1 MGGRL
6 RRPLPHSAKPNAARR
21 ALPPLAAR
29 AKRGVCRSVGGVGGI
44 ESRGVRE
51 LPHTAAFSM
60 PNFPNCTAKRRVN
73 LTPQNR
79 ERRKIG
85 DLSSPRRPARRVGCP
100 LRGQPTWAGGFAARC
115 RIRLCRMRRAAHSPT
130 RCSCETRRLSGAG
143 VVGGIE
149 SRGVRELPHTAAFSM
164 PNFRNCTAKRRV
176 NLTPQNWE
184 RRKIGDLSYPRR
196 PARRVG
202 CPRSGQPTW
211 AGGFAARCRIRQ
223 SRMRRAAHSPTRCS
237 CEMRRLSG
245 GGRCRGN

>member
-29 AKRGVCRSVGGVGGI
+29 AKRGVCRGAGGVGGI

-79 ERRKIG
+79 ER
-85 DLSSPRRPARRVGCP
+85 
-100 LRGQPTWAGGFAARC
+100 
-115 RIRLCRMRRAAHSPT
+115 H
-130 RCSCETRRLSGAG
+130 
-143 VVGGIE
+143 
-149 SRGVRELPHTAAFSM
+149 
-164 PNFRNCTAKRRV
+164 
-176 NLTPQNWE
+176 
-184 RRKIGDLSYPRR
+184 KIGDLSYPRR

-202 CPRSGQPTW
+202 CPLPHSAKPN
-211 AGGFAARCRIRQ
+211 AAR
-223 SRMRRAAHSPTRCS
+223 RALPHLLLVRNAAFV
-237 CEMRRLSG
+237 
-245 GGRCRGN
+245 GGREESGELKAAGSCLPRGFQFI

>member
-29 AKRGVCRSVGGVGGI
+29 AKRGVCRGAGGVGGI

-85 DLSSPRRPARRVGCP
+85 DLSYPRRHGRAASPPAAAFGKAECGAPRTP
-100 LRGQPTWAGGFAARC
+100 PFAAR
-115 RIRLCRMRRAAHSPT
+115 AK
-130 RCSCETRRLSGAG
+130 
-143 VVGGIE
+143 
-149 SRGVRELPHTAAFSM
+149 RGV
-164 PNFRNCTAKRRV
+164 
-176 NLTPQNWE
+176 
-184 RRKIGDLSYPRR
+184 
-196 PARRVG
+196 
-202 CPRSGQPTW
+202 
-211 AGGFAARCRIRQ
+211 
-223 SRMRRAAHSPTRCS
+223 
-237 CEMRRLSG
+237 
-245 GGRCRGN
+245 CRGREESGELKAAGSCLPRGFPFI